1 VRSGGQL
8 LADQLALHGVE
19 LAFCVPGESY
29 LALLDGLYS
38 HRSTLRVIT
47 CRHEAAA
54 ANAADAYGKLTGRPG
69 VCMVTRGPGATH
81 ASTGVHT
88 AMQDSTPLVLL
99 VGQVPRTHRGREAF
113 QEIDYEQ
120 MFGGIAKWVYEIDRP
135 ERIPEIVARAFATA
149 VAGRPGPVV
158 LALPEDV
165 LSALT
170 DAGDALPV
178 PRVAASP
185 GAAELAAMRELLAS
199 AERPLAIVGGSGWS
213 PWSAA
218 DLSAFLTA
226 NGIPAAA
233 SFRCQDVIDNRLPI
247 YAGDLGLGVNP
258 ALAKRVREA
267 DVVLAVGTR
276 LSETETGSYTYLTP
290 PDPAQTLI
298 HVHQDP
304 AELGRVY
311 RPQLG
316 IVSSLPEFAAA
327 ARALEPVDG
336 SRFAG
341 WAEAARADYEGS
353 LSYDPAPG
361 DGVDLAAVLEH
372 LRGRLPDAIVA
383 NGAGNYTVW
392 VHRFWQFS
400 SYRSQLAPLSGA
412 MGYGVP
418 ASLAGKLVHPDR
430 PVIAFAGD
438 GCFLMCAQELA
449 TMVAH
454 NLQILVIVVNNGM
467 LGTIRM
473 HQERHYPGRVI
484 GTDLVNPDFSAFA
497 RSFGVYGERVET
509 TGAFEAALER
519 ALEAGG
525 PALLELVCDPEA
537 LTPRQSLSQA
547 RAQGEANRSSVS
559 SAS

>member
-1 VRSGGQL
+1 VSERSGGQL
-8 LADQLALHGVE
+8 LADQLALHDVE

-38 HRSTLRVIT
+38 HHSALRVIT

-88 AMQDSTPLVLL
+88 AMQDSTPMLLL
-99 VGQVPRTHRGREAF
+99 VGQVPRSHRGREAF

-135 ERIPEIVARAFATA
+135 ERIPELVARAFSTA

-165 LSALT
+165 LSAMT
-170 DAGDALPV
+170 EAADALPV
-178 PRVAASP
+178 PRVAAAP
-185 GAAELAAMRELLAS
+185 ALADLERMRELLAA
-199 AERPLAIVGGSGWS
+199 AERPLAIVGGSGWTAA
-213 PWSAA
+213 SAA

-226 NGIPAAA
+226 SGIPAAA
-233 SFRCQDVIDNRLPI
+233 SFRCQDIIDNRLPI

-258 ALAKRVREA
+258 ALARRVREA
-267 DVVLAVGTR
+267 DVLLAVGTR
-276 LSETETGSYTYLTP
+276 LSETETGSYTYLAP
-290 PDPAQTLI
+290 PDPSQTLV
-298 HVHQDP
+298 HVHQDA

-311 RPQLG
+311 RPQVG
-316 IVSSLPEFAAA
+316 IASSLPEFAAA
-327 ARALEPVDG
+327 ARALEPLDCG
-336 SRFAG
+336 RYSD
-341 WAEAARADYEGS
+341 WARAAHADYEAT
-353 LSYDPAPG
+353 LSHDPAPG
-361 DGVDLAAVLEH
+361 DGVDLAVVIEH
-372 LRGRLPDAIVA
+372 LGGRLPDAIVA

-418 ASLAGKLVHPDR
+418 AALAGKLVHPER

-449 TMVAH
+449 TMVA
-454 NLQILVIVVNNGM
+454 NDLAILVLVVNNGM

-473 HQERHYPGRVI
+473 HQERTYPGRVMA
-484 GTDLVNPDFSAFA
+484 TDLVNPDFAAFA
-497 RSFGVYGERVET
+497 RSFGAYGERVERT
-509 TGAFEAALER
+509 EAFAEALER
-519 ALEAGG
+519 ALAADG

-537 LTPRQSLSQA
+537 LTPRQSLSAA
-547 RAQGEANRSSVS
+547 RAQGEQNA
-559 SAS
+559 AS

>member
-1 VRSGGQL
+1 M

-29 LALLDGLYS
+29 LALLDGLYT
-38 HRSTLRVIT
+38 HREHLRVIT

-99 VGQVPRTHRGREAF
+99 VGQVPRAHRGREAF

-120 MFGGIAKWVYEIDRP
+120 MFGRMAKWVFEIDQP

-165 LSALT
+165 LAEMT
-170 DAGDALPV
+170 DAPDAAVV
-178 PRVAASP
+178 PRAVSGPAPEA
-185 GAAELAAMRELLAS
+185 LARMRDLLGS
-199 AERPLAIVGGSGWS
+199 AERPLAIVGGGGWT
-213 PWSAA
+213 PQGAA
-218 DLSAFLTA
+218 DIGAYLVAS
-226 NGIPAAA
+226 GIPAAA
-233 SFRCQDVIDNRLPI
+233 SFRCQDVVDNRLPV
-247 YAGDLGLGVNP
+247 YCGDLGLGVNP
-258 ALAKRVREA
+258 ALARRVREA

-276 LSETETGSYTYLTP
+276 LSETETGGYTYLTP
-290 PDPAQTLI
+290 PVPGQTLV
-298 HVHQDP
+298 HVHQD
-304 AELGRVY
+304 ATELGRVY
-311 RPQLG
+311 RPELG
-316 IVSSLPEFAAA
+316 IVSGLPEFAAA
-327 ARALEPVDG
+327 ARALEPLD
-336 SRFAG
+336 SARYAA
-341 WAEAARADYEGS
+341 WRSAARADYES
-353 LSYDPAPG
+353 TLSFDSAPG
-361 DGVDLAAVLEH
+361 NGVDLGAVLTH
-372 LRGRLPDAIVA
+372 LRGRLPEAIVS

-418 ASLAGKLVHPDR
+418 AAVAGKLVHPER
-430 PVIAFAGD
+430 PVVAFAGD

-449 TMVAH
+449 TMVA
-454 NLQILVIVVNNGM
+454 NDLDVLVIVVNNGM

-473 HQERHYPGRVI
+473 HQERHYPGRVMA
-484 GTDLVNPDFSAFA
+484 TDLVNPDFAAFA
-497 RSFGVYGERVET
+497 RSFGAYGERVQET
-509 TGAFEAALER
+509 GEFAAALER
-519 ALEAGG
+519 ALDASG

-537 LTPRQSLSQA
+537 LTPRQSLSEA
-547 RAQGEANRSSVS
+547 RAQGESIA
-559 SAS
+559 AS

>member
-1 VRSGGQL
+1 M

-29 LALLDGLYS
+29 LALLDGLYT
-38 HRSTLRVIT
+38 HREHLRVIT

-99 VGQVPRTHRGREAF
+99 VGQVPRAHRGREAF

-120 MFGGIAKWVYEIDRP
+120 MFGRMAKWVFEIDQP

-165 LSALT
+165 LAEMT
-170 DAGDALPV
+170 DAPDAAVV
-178 PRVAASP
+178 PRAVSGPAP
-185 GAAELAAMRELLAS
+185 LALARTRDLLGS
-199 AERPLAIVGGSGWS
+199 AERPLAIVGGGGWT
-213 PWSAA
+213 PQGAA
-218 DLSAFLTA
+218 DIGAYLVAS
-226 NGIPAAA
+226 GIPAAA
-233 SFRCQDVIDNRLPI
+233 SFRCQDVVDNRLPV
-247 YAGDLGLGVNP
+247 YCGDLGLGVNP
-258 ALAKRVREA
+258 ALARRVREA

-276 LSETETGSYTYLTP
+276 LSETETGGYTYLTP
-290 PDPAQTLI
+290 PVPGQTLV
-298 HVHQDP
+298 HVHQD
-304 AELGRVY
+304 ATELGRVY
-311 RPQLG
+311 RPELG
-316 IVSSLPEFAAA
+316 IVSGLPEFAAA
-327 ARALEPVDG
+327 ARALEPLD
-336 SRFAG
+336 SARYAA
-341 WAEAARADYEGS
+341 WRSAARADYES
-353 LSYDPAPG
+353 TLSFDSAPG
-361 DGVDLAAVLEH
+361 NGVDLGAVLTH
-372 LRGRLPDAIVA
+372 LRGRLPEAIVS

-418 ASLAGKLVHPDR
+418 AAVAGKLVHPER
-430 PVIAFAGD
+430 PVVAFAGD

-449 TMVAH
+449 TMVA
-454 NLQILVIVVNNGM
+454 NDLDVLVIVVNNGM

-473 HQERHYPGRVI
+473 HQERHYPGRVMA
-484 GTDLVNPDFSAFA
+484 TDLVNPDFAAFA
-497 RSFGVYGERVET
+497 RSFGAYGERVQET
-509 TGAFEAALER
+509 GEFAAALER
-519 ALEAGG
+519 ALDASG

-537 LTPRQSLSQA
+537 LTPRQSLSEA
-547 RAQGEANRSSVS
+547 RAQGESIA
-559 SAS
+559 AS

>member
-1 VRSGGQL
+1 LKPVLRSGGQL
-8 LADQLALHGVE
+8 LADQLALHDVE

-29 LALLDGLYS
+29 LALLDGLYA
-38 HRSTLRVIT
+38 HRDRVRLIT

-99 VGQVPRTHRGREAF
+99 VGQVPREHRGREAF

-120 MFGGIAKWVYEIDRP
+120 MFGRMAKWVFEIDDA

-165 LSALT
+165 LSATT
-170 DAGDALPV
+170 DVADARPV
-178 PRVAASP
+178 PRACSGPAP
-185 GAAELAAMRELLAS
+185 GALARMRELLAQ
-199 AERPLAIVGGSGWS
+199 AERPLAIVGGGGWTAEG
-213 PWSAA
+213 AA
-218 DLSAFLTA
+218 DLTAFLVA
-226 NGIPAAA
+226 GGIPAAA
-233 SFRCQDVIDNRLPI
+233 SFRCQDVIDNHLPV
-247 YAGDLGLGVNP
+247 YCGDLGLGVNP
-258 ALAKRVREA
+258 ALARRVREA
-267 DVVLAVGTR
+267 DVLLAVGTR
-276 LSETETGSYTYLTP
+276 LSEIETGGYTYLTP
-290 PDPAQTLI
+290 PLPSQTLV
-298 HVHQDP
+298 HVHQDA

-311 RPQLG
+311 RPALG
-316 IVSSLPEFAAA
+316 IVSGLPEFGAA
-327 ARALEPVDG
+327 ARALDPLDG
-336 SRFAG
+336 GRYAVWRASARSDY
-341 WAEAARADYEGS
+341 EAALR
-353 LSYDPAPG
+353 YDPAPG
-361 DGVDLAAVLEH
+361 HGVDLAAVLEH
-372 LRGRLPDAIVA
+372 LRGRLPDAIVT

-400 SYRSQLAPLSGA
+400 RYRSQLAPLSGA

-418 ASLAGKLVHPDR
+418 AAVAAKLVQPER
-430 PVIAFAGD
+430 PVVAFAGD

-449 TMVAH
+449 TMVAAE
-454 NLQILVIVVNNGM
+454 LEVVVIVVNNGM

-473 HQERHYPGRVI
+473 HQERHYPGRVM
-484 GTDLVNPDFSAFA
+484 GTDLVNPDFAAFA
-497 RSFGVYGERVET
+497 RSFGAYGERVGET
-509 TGAFEAALER
+509 EAFAPALER
-519 ALEAGG
+519 ALAASR

-547 RAQGEANRSSVS
+547 RAQGERSV
-559 SAS
+559 AS

>member
-1 VRSGGQL
+1 MRSGGQL
-8 LADQLALHGVE
+8 LADQLALHDVE

-29 LALLDGLYS
+29 LALLDGLYA
-38 HRSTLRVIT
+38 HRERLRVVT

-81 ASTGVHT
+81 AATGVHT
-88 AMQDSTPLVLL
+88 AMQDSTPLLL
-99 VGQVPRTHRGREAF
+99 LIGQVPREHRGREAF

-120 MFGGIAKWVYEIDRP
+120 MFGSVAKWVYEIDRA

-165 LSALT
+165 LSAMT
-170 DAGDALPV
+170 DAADALPV
-178 PRVAASP
+178 PRAAAAP
-185 GAAELAAMRELLAS
+185 AAAELARMRELLAG
-199 AERPLAIVGGSGWS
+199 AERPLAIVGGSGWT
-213 PWSAA
+213 PESARDVGGFLA
-218 DLSAFLTA
+218 DS
-226 NGIPAAA
+226 GIPVAA
-233 SFRCQDVIDNRLPI
+233 SFRCQDVIDNRLPV
-247 YAGDLGLGVNP
+247 YCGDLGLGVNP
-258 ALAKRVREA
+258 PLAQRVRAA
-267 DVVLAVGTR
+267 DVVLAIGTR
-276 LSETETGSYTYLTP
+276 LSETETGGYTYLTP
-290 PDPAQTLI
+290 PAPSQTLV
-298 HVHQDP
+298 HVHQEA

-316 IVSSLPEFAAA
+316 IVAGLPEFAAA
-327 ARALEPVDG
+327 ARALEPLDPARYE
-336 SRFAG
+336 SWRA
-341 WAEAARADYEGS
+341 AARADYEATQSSG
-353 LSYDPAPG
+353 PAPG
-361 DGVDLAAVLEH
+361 DGVDMAVV
-372 LRGRLPDAIVA
+372 LRALRARLPDAIVA

-400 SYRSQLAPLSGA
+400 RYRSQLAPLSGA

-418 ASLAGKLVHPDR
+418 ASLAGKLVHPER

-449 TMVAH
+449 TMVA
-454 NLQILVIVVNNGM
+454 NDLPILVIVVNNGM

-473 HQERHYPGRVI
+473 HQERTYPGRVLA
-484 GTDLVNPDFSAFA
+484 TDLVNPDFAAFA
-497 RSFGVYGERVET
+497 RSFGAFGERVEA
-509 TGAFEAALER
+509 TGDFAAALER
-519 ALEAGG
+519 ALAAGG

-547 RAQGEANRSSVS
+547 RAQGEARK
-559 SAS
+559 AP

>member
-8 LADQLALHGVE
+8 LADQLALHAVE

-88 AMQDSTPLVLL
+88 AMQDSTPMVLL
-99 VGQVPRTHRGREAF
+99 VGQVPRAHRGREAF
-113 QEIDYEQ
+113 QEVDYEQ
-120 MFGGIAKWVYEIDRP
+120 LFGHLAKWVYEIDRP

-158 LALPEDV
+158 LSLPEDV
-165 LSALT
+165 LSAMT
-170 DAGDALPV
+170 GAADAEPV
-178 PRVAASP
+178 PRVASAP
-185 GAAELAAMRELLAS
+185 AAADLARMRDLLAA
-199 AERPLAIVGGSGWS
+199 AERPLAIVGGSGWT
-213 PWSAA
+213 PESAA
-218 DLSAFLTA
+218 DVGAFLSA
-226 NGIPAAA
+226 NGVPAAA
-233 SFRCQDVIDNRLPI
+233 SFRCQDIVDNHSPI
-247 YAGDLGLGVNP
+247 YSGDLGLGVNP
-258 ALAKRVREA
+258 ALARRVREA
-267 DVVLAVGTR
+267 DVLLAIGTR

-290 PDPAQTLI
+290 PDPSQALV
-298 HVHQDP
+298 HVHQDA

-311 RPQLG
+311 RPQVG

-327 ARALEPVDG
+327 ARALEPVDAG
-336 SRFAG
+336 RFAG
-341 WAEAARADYEGS
+341 WTRAARSDYESSLGS
-353 LSYDPAPG
+353 DPAPG
-361 DGVDLAAVLEH
+361 DGVDLAVVLEH

-400 SYRSQLAPLSGA
+400 RYRSQLAPLSGA

-418 ASLAGKLVHPDR
+418 AALAGALVHPDR

-449 TMVAH
+449 TMVAYH
-454 NLQILVIVVNNGM
+454 LPILVIVVNNGM

-484 GTDLVNPDFSAFA
+484 GTDLVNPDFAAFA
-497 RSFGVYGERVET
+497 RSFGAYGERVERSS
-509 TGAFEAALER
+509 AFPAALER
-519 ALEAGG
+519 ALDADG

-547 RAQGEANRSSVS
+547 RAQGERSSA
-559 SAS
+559 AS